1 MRHPTVASVM
11 TTALISVQPQTPF
24 KEIVELVIK
33 HGVSAVP
40 VIDND
45 GVPVGVV
52 SEADLVSKEE
62 FEGGTDPKP
71 MLALPARRQ
80 RWRQAFGLTA
90 AEVMHSPV
98 LTIGTADTVPV
109 AARKLAT
116 AGIRRLF
123 VIDHGGR
130 LVGVVSRRDLL
141 RVFLRTDE
149 QLRSEIISEVLTGSL
164 WTESDAVQVAVD
176 NGVVTLSGTV
186 LRRSEADIVARLVQ
200 AQPGVVGVVDNLHY
214 QVDDL
219 AAAGAI

>member
-1 MRHPTVASVM
+1 
-11 TTALISVQPQTPF
+11 
-24 KEIVELVIK
+24 
-33 HGVSAVP
+33 
-40 VIDND
+40 
-45 GVPVGVV
+45 
-52 SEADLVSKEE
+52 
-62 FEGGTDPKP
+62 
-71 MLALPARRQ
+71 
-80 RWRQAFGLTA
+80 
-90 AEVMHSPV
+90 
-98 LTIGTADTVPV
+98 VPV

-219 AAAGAI
+219 AAAGAGAI